1 MLVRSL
7 LGLAICL
14 SMGQQHQQ
22 QLVAGW
28 VPSLPASS
36 SSSRSFGAS
45 RTSPLFS
52 AVEEG
57 ADILADAVATTTTTS
72 ITLSP
77 ASLAARDQLSP
88 EYRAALDGALT
99 KLQASQLP
107 SGSSSKLIPLLAHF
121 LIEYLVANQE
131 ALRQGGHDPA
141 VTRPDV
147 AAHRFMT
154 GISYGLRYGLP
165 GPNQYR
171 FGVTHTAL
179 RGQEEQG
186 NTIDFYAFGCDFF
199 RPCMN
204 LSRTKILGRDRLDT
218 IFQKQLAAGE
228 NVILFANHQSEA
240 DPQVVSVCLEQVGY
254 GKEAEEIVYVAGH
267 KVTTDPLAIPF
278 SMGRNLICIHSK
290 KHIDADPATKPLKQK
305 QNLLAMNSLL
315 DQLKAGG
322 CLIWVAPSG
331 GRDRRNVET
340 GQVPLAPFDAK
351 TIDIFRLFGNK
362 SRVPTHYY
370 TLAMVS
376 YDLCPPPDVVEAGV
390 GEERNVR
397 YEPVGI
403 AVGAELESV
412 GGLEARHEFT
422 DRAFAQCQR
431 DYDALLEAIHGT
443 PAVEN
448 EN

>member
-7 LGLAICL
+7 VVWTVCL
-14 SMGQQHQQ
+14 SVGQQP
-22 QLVAGW
+22 VAAW
-28 VPSLPASS
+28 VPSLSSSSSS
-36 SSSRSFGAS
+36 SSSRSIGPS
-45 RTSPLFS
+45 RTTTLFS

-57 ADILADAVATTTTTS
+57 ADILADAAATTTS

-77 ASLAARDQLSP
+77 TSLTARDKLSP
-88 EYRAALDGALT
+88 EYRAALDVALT
-99 KLQASQLP
+99 KLQTSQLP
-107 SGSSSKLIPLLAHF
+107 SSGTSSNKLIPLLAHF

-131 ALRQGGHDPA
+131 AMRQGQDPE

-147 AAHRFMT
+147 SAPRFMT
-154 GISYGLRYGLP
+154 GVAYGLRYGLP

-179 RGQEEQG
+179 RGQNPDVEQG

-204 LSRTKILGRDRLDT
+204 LSQTKILGRDRLDT

-254 GKEAEEIVYVAGH
+254 GKEAEDIVYVAGH

-315 DQLKAGG
+315 DKLKAGG
-322 CLIWVAPSG
+322 CMIWVAPSG
-331 GRDRRNVET
+331 GRDRRNVAT
-340 GQVPLAPFDAK
+340 GEVPLAPFDAK

-376 YDLCPPPDVVEAGV
+376 YDLCPPPDFVEAGV

-403 AVGAELESV
+403 AVGEELASV

-443 PAVEN
+443 AATEGK
-448 EN
+448 